1 MSDSASVTARR
12 LAAAALAAGAL
23 VSVVTLPASAA
34 DHARPHGPKVE
45 ISALQYDSPGRE
57 DRSNRSLNNEW
68 VDLTNTTRDAVNLD
82 GWTLKDDHGRTYT
95 FHHYRLAPRAT
106 VRVHSGEGRDSR
118 RDLFQ
123 DRRNYVWDNDRGTVT
138 LRNDRNRLVD
148 DFSWG
153 RHQGGGHQGGGQ
165 GGGHQGGGH
174 QGGGHEGGGHQGGGH
189 GGGHDGAGRD
199 MRR

>member
-1 MSDSASVTARR
+1 MQGDSVSDSASVTARR

-23 VSVVTLPASAA
+23 VSVVTLPAAAA

-57 DRSNRSLNNEW
+57 DRSNRSLNN
-68 VDLTNTTRDAVNLD
+68 DAVNLD

-106 VRVHSGEGRDSR
+106 VRVHSGEGRDTR
-118 RDLFQ
+118 KDLFQ

-153 RHQGGGHQGGGQ
+153 RHQGGGHHGGGHQGGGQ

-174 QGGGHEGGGHQGGGH
+174 GGGGHEGGGHGGG
-189 GGGHDGAGRD
+189 RD
-199 MRR
+199 ARR